1 MCGRFA
7 FAASDKI
14 IEDYYGISDAR
25 HNPRFNCTPSQ
36 NLTVITSAE
45 PKALSCYKWGYIPS
59 WIKDEKPWVQI
70 NARAES
76 ISEKPFFRQSFR
88 HRRCLIPAS
97 AYYEWTTKHEKQ
109 PMLFFC
115 PGSVLFSMAGIWDKW
130 ISKSGEILHTF
141 AIITTAANKLV
152 ADIHERMPLI
162 LAHDQEEKWLLSE
175 NESEIIDLLKPFPAD
190 KMEYYPVSKAL
201 NNPAYDYASLTEKT

>member
-1 MCGRFA
+1 
-7 FAASDKI
+7 
-14 IEDYYGISDAR
+14 
-25 HNPRFNCTPSQ
+25 
-36 NLTVITSAE
+36 
-45 PKALSCYKWGYIPS
+45 
-59 WIKDEKPWVQI
+59 
-70 NARAES
+70 
-76 ISEKPFFRQSFR
+76 
-88 HRRCLIPAS
+88 
-97 AYYEWTTKHEKQ
+97 
-109 PMLFFC
+109 
-115 PGSVLFSMAGIWDKW
+115 MAGIWDKW